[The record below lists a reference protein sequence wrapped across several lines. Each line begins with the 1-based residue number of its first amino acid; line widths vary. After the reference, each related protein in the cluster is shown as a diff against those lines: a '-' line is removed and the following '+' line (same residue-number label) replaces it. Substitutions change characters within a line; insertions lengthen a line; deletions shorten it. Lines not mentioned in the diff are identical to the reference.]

1 MHPTIFAP
9 DDIKPPASKDAY
21 SAMTIR
27 AARLPHRVFPVRQNG
42 EHHQQ
47 TKGTP
52 PASDTWSRPLPRD
65 PDGPLATAHPRQPPK
80 NALGVSDHFR
90 LRFRRSCSEFVTRL
104 PVVSTVRED
113 GGHHRC
119 GWVMCVEFEFKSS
132 AFRHGCSA
140 QDIETAW
147 RQWLTDFIEGDHPVK
162 VVRLGFDRVGRLLE
176 VGAHTLDDGDRVIVF
191 HAMPARKRYTDVI

>member
-1 MHPTIFAP
+1 M
-9 DDIKPPASKDAY
+9 
-21 SAMTIR
+21 
-27 AARLPHRVFPVRQNG
+27 
-42 EHHQQ
+42 
-47 TKGTP
+47 
-52 PASDTWSRPLPRD
+52 
-65 PDGPLATAHPRQPPK
+65 
-80 NALGVSDHFR
+80 
-90 LRFRRSCSEFVTRL
+90 TRL
-104 PVVSTVRED
+104 PVVSTVRKD

-191 HAMPARKRYTDVI
+191 HAMPARKRYTDAI